1 MVVQVPHTHLR
12 VVMVVEVAAVL
23 LLQEHQVLTLLMLE
37 VQVVMVLQIQ

>member
-23 LLQEHQVLTLLMLE
+23 LLQAHQVLTLLTPE
-37 VQVVMVLQIQ
+37 VQAVMVQQIQ